1 MEISNRLKSLAEEVD
16 NNSSIV
22 DVGTDHAYLP
32 IYLYKKEKIAK
43 AIAVDINEGPLQ
55 KANENISK
63 YNLQNFIETRLSDGL
78 KEIKS
83 GEVDTV
89 IIAGMGGM
97 LISKILKDKLDLLEK
112 CKKLIL
118 QPQLDSDEVR
128 KTLHYLNFKIIKEKM
143 IKEEGKYYNIIV
155 AVKGDEIYSN
165 TADYKYGKKLIDC
178 KDTVL
183 KEYLYI
189 QIGKTMGIIQHL
201 KHKKSDNA
209 TNTLKEKNEIL
220 KIMEEVYTC
229 L

>member
-16 NNSSIV
+16 YKSIVV

-32 IYLYKKEKIAK
+32 IYLYKKNKITK

-78 KEIKS
+78 KEIES
-83 GEVDTV
+83 GEIDTV

-97 LISKILKDKLDLLEK
+97 LISKILKDKLNLLDK

-155 AVKGDEIYSN
+155 GVKGNEIYSKK
-165 TADYKYGKKLIDC
+165 ADYKYGKKLIDC

-189 QIGKTMGIIQHL
+189 QIGKTMEIIQHL
-201 KHKKSDNA
+201 KQKNSENA
-209 TNTLKEKNEIL
+209 TRTLTQKNALL
-220 KIMEEVYTC
+220 KIMEEVYSC